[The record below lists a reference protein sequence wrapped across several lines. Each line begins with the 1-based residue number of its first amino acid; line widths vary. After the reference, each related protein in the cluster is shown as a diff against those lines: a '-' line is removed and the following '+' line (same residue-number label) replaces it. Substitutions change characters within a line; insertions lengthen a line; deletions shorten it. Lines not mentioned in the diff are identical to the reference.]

1 MPIWPGRADAMPIEA
16 IVFDCDG
23 VLVDS
28 EPLSIGYECRALNAL
43 GWPISYE
50 ECLLRFVGLSQAS
63 ANAIIEQE
71 LGRPLP
77 EGFGERLQNEIV
89 AAFDAE
95 LRPIPHVAEAIDA
108 IDLPRCVASSSQP
121 FRIRKA
127 LAVTGL
133 LARFDPWIYS
143 ASMVARGKP
152 FPDLFLHAASAMGV
166 DPAAC
171 IVIEDSEAGL
181 RAASAA
187 GMTGVGFVGGGHARL
202 PGYAERLRAAGA
214 REVLADMRELASL
227 VARLRHEA

>member
-1 MPIWPGRADAMPIEA
+1 MAVAA

-28 EPLSIGYECRALNAL
+28 EPLSISHECRALNAL
-43 GWPISYE
+43 GWPITYE

-63 ANAIIEQE
+63 ANAIIEKE

-77 EGFGERLQNEIV
+77 EGFGDGLQREIV
-89 AAFDAE
+89 AAFETE
-95 LRPIPHVAEAIDA
+95 LEAIPHVADAIDA

-127 LAVTGL
+127 LSVTGL
-133 LARFDPWIYS
+133 LERFEPRIYS

-152 FPDLFLHAASAMGV
+152 FPDLFLHAAAAIGVEPSACV
-166 DPAAC
+166 
-171 IVIEDSEAGL
+171 VIEDSEAGL

-187 GMTGVGFVGGGHARL
+187 GMIGLGFVGGGHARL

-214 REVLADMRELASL
+214 HEVVADMRDLPAV
-227 VARLRHEA
+227 VARLRQEA

>member
-1 MPIWPGRADAMPIEA
+1 MPLSA

-28 EPLSIGYECRALNAL
+28 EPLSIAHECRALNAL
-43 GWPISYE
+43 GWPITYE

-77 EGFGERLQNEIV
+77 EGFGERLQREIV

-95 LRPIPHVAEAIDA
+95 LKPIPHVAAAIDA

-127 LAVTGL
+127 LGVTGL
-133 LARFDPWIYS
+133 LDRFEPWIYS

-152 FPDLFLHAASAMGV
+152 FPDLFLLAATGMGV

-171 IVIEDSEAGL
+171 VVIEDSEAGL
-181 RAASAA
+181 RAAASA
-187 GMTGVGFVGGGHARL
+187 GMIGVGFIGGGHAAL

-214 REVLADMRELASL
+214 REVVADMRDLPGV